1 MVFSKEDRIL
11 IEQLHL
17 FKGYG
22 TKKLAT
28 QFLEKKCQVR
38 SVNRL
43 KPNPITLSGSKLV
56 ANKFEAGRR
65 PASKPVCGQL
75 RTSFEPAS
83 VMEFR
88 FY

>member
-1 MVFSKEDRIL
+1 MVSFFSSLVSHFVYLADNTETYVMVFSKEDRIL

-43 KPNPITLSGSKLV
+43 KPNPITLSGS
-56 ANKFEAGRR
+56 N
-65 PASKPVCGQL
+65 QL
-75 RTSFEPAS
+75 A
-83 VMEFR
+83 
-88 FY
+88 